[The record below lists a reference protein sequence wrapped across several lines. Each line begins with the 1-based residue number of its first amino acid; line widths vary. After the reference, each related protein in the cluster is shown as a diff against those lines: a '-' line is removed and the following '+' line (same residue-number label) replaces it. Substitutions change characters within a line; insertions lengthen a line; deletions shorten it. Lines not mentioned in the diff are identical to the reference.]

1 LGRQQQSDRPPCGW
15 ISLWEGGAS
24 PRPALKGVLKVSV
37 EDIQAMLA
45 QAYDQGVD
53 DYGQMSLDI
62 ALWEEEDGGGNY
74 PILKGK
80 LTVRQEREEKKPK
93 RGSRTRR

>member
-1 LGRQQQSDRPPCGW
+1 MGKQQADKPPCGW
-15 ISLWEGGAS
+15 ISLWEGGQA

-53 DYGQMSLDI
+53 DYGQMSLEI
-62 ALWEEEDGGGNY
+62 ALWDEEDGGGNY
-74 PILKGK
+74 PVMKGK
-80 LTVRQEREEKKPK
+80 LTVRQPKEEAPKK
-93 RGSRTRR
+93 RRSTRR

>member
-1 LGRQQQSDRPPCGW
+1 LPKKVQSARPPCGW
-15 ISLWEGGAS
+15 ISLWEGGEA

-62 ALWEEEDGGGNY
+62 ALWEEEDGGDKY
-74 PILKGK
+74 PIYKGK
-80 LTVRQEREEKKPK
+80 LTVREERDAKPK
-93 RGSRTRR
+93 RGSRSSR

>member
-1 LGRQQQSDRPPCGW
+1 MPKKVQSDKPPCGW
-15 ISLWEGGAS
+15 ISLWEGGEA
-24 PRPALKGVLKVSV
+24 PRPALKGVVKVTV
-37 EDIQAMLA
+37 EDIQEMLA

-74 PILKGK
+74 PIFKGK
-80 LTVRQEREEKKPK
+80 LSVRQEREEKKPK
-93 RGSRTRR
+93 RTSRARR

>member
-1 LGRQQQSDRPPCGW
+1 LPKQQAPKPPCGW
-15 ISLWEGGAS
+15 ISLWEGDEA

-62 ALWEEEDGGGNY
+62 ALWEEEDGGDKY
-74 PILKGK
+74 PIYKGK
-80 LTVRQEREEKKPK
+80 LTVRQERDDKKSK
-93 RGSRTRR
+93 RSSRRR

>member
-1 LGRQQQSDRPPCGW
+1 MPKQKSAKPPCGW
-15 ISLWEGGAS
+15 ISLWEGGEA

-37 EDIQAMLA
+37 EDIQIMLA

-62 ALWEEEDGGGNY
+62 ALWEEEDGGDKY
-74 PILKGK
+74 PIYKGK
-80 LTVRQEREEKKPK
+80 LTVREERDTKPK
-93 RGSRTRR
+93 RGSRSRR

>member
-1 LGRQQQSDRPPCGW
+1 MARQQQSDKPPCGW
-15 ISLWEGGAS
+15 ISLWEGGEA

-62 ALWEEEDGGGNY
+62 ALWEEEDGGGKY
-74 PILKGK
+74 PIYKGK
-80 LTVRQEREEKKPK
+80 LSVRQEKEAPKK
-93 RGSRTRR
+93 RRSSRR

>member
-1 LGRQQQSDRPPCGW
+1 MPKQQAPKPPCGW
-15 ISLWEGGAS
+15 ISLWEGDEA

-74 PILKGK
+74 PIYKGK
-80 LTVRQEREEKKPK
+80 LTVRQERDDKKSK
-93 RGSRTRR
+93 RRTSSRR

>member
-1 LGRQQQSDRPPCGW
+1 LPKQQASKPPCGW
-15 ISLWEGGAS
+15 ISLWEGGEA

-62 ALWEEEDGGGNY
+62 ALWEEEDGGGSY
-74 PILKGK
+74 PLFKGK
-80 LTVRQEREEKKPK
+80 LTVRQERDDKKSK
-93 RGSRTRR
+93 RRTSSRR